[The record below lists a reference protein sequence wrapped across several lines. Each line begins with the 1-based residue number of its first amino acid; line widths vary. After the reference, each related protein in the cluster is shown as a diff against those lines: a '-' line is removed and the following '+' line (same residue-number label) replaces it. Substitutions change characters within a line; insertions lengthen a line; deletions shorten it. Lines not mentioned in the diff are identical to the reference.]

1 VGIKKTLTATLI
13 VSLFACTE
21 RSTPFGDQSGTSGR
35 TKPAELQGTLHATLG
50 TDWADFD
57 RASSTVKPW
66 TGGHEQR
73 RCTDMFACGLL
84 LSKVKVQ
91 IQANPES
98 MFADST
104 DVGTY
109 GTILMKLVN
118 TGNRRTAAYDL
129 NPSPVEYYVVV
140 KHTEPSAWQW
150 ALVEKGGIAPPRVGG
165 WHDFSDCK
173 PHHTSYRSTA
183 NFQRCK
189 DAEPPAVQHSSLF
202 GLTEVWS
209 AIAKAVQLSFESPA
223 WISCAYGCCTLLY

>member
-1 VGIKKTLTATLI
+1 MGIKKTLTATLI

-21 RSTPFGDQSGTSGR
+21 PSTPFGDQSGTSGR

-118 TGNRRTAAYDL
+118 TGNRRTAAFAEFFNLMNTVNFGNSYVG
-129 NPSPVEYYVVV
+129 NARSPLFRQ
-140 KHTEPSAWQW
+140 PN
-150 ALVEKGGIAPPRVGG
+150 ALAVGLGGPFRAQFGSR
-165 WHDFSDCK
+165 F
-173 PHHTSYRSTA
+173 
-183 NFQRCK
+183 
-189 DAEPPAVQHSSLF
+189 LF
-202 GLTEVWS
+202 
-209 AIAKAVQLSFESPA
+209 
-223 WISCAYGCCTLLY
+223 